1 MIESLFCLR
10 LLTSAFLFDDVNVVL
25 LQASG
30 QWVEVVVVTHV
41 FHWELH
47 LDDLMV
53 SYQVLVDWATLFSEL
68 VLIQASLVSYLVSD
82 ELDVVAGSHRLVDDL
97 VLLKSLLNFGVDK
110 LRHFRVIS
118 EDIQWQVGALGDG
131 HELLLLLVV
140 GLLSLLGVFLVLN
153 EGVGSIEDGTA
164 FKCGQ
169 RLDHL
174 SESLVLRNVLE
185 AEATVL
191 LVEEVTKVEGM
202 GDRGVVLKLMEEE
215 GILVFVQ
222 QVNLKVLVLMVFH
235 IVQSVLHHRE
245 QLNEDLGALAHQEH
259 WEVVG
264 VLPVVLGNV
273 LHDEGEGL
281 LVLAVGH
288 RLLAISWHV
297 DTIDLIQDAFDR
309 FCGVQVRDRDDS
321 DASLLQELNMGPW
334 YVGDLL
340 FRGVPY
346 CINWFASSGLMLGTL
361 SEISSQIKI
370 VSLPLEN
377 VRFHW
382 LCQYSVNWPSFIG

>member
-1 MIESLFCLR
+1 LLESLFCLR

-25 LQASG
+25 LKASG

-68 VLIQASLVSYLVSD
+68 VLIQASLISYLVSD
-82 ELDVVAGSHRLVDDL
+82 ELDVVAGSHRLVEDL

-118 EDIQWQVGALGDG
+118 EDIEWQVGALGDG

-140 GLLSLLGVFLVLN
+140 GLLSLFGVFLALN
-153 EGVGSIEDGTA
+153 EGVGSIENGTA
-164 FKCGQ
+164 FECSQ

-174 SESLVLRNVLE
+174 AESLVLRNIFE

-235 IVQSVLHHRE
+235 VVQSVLHHRE
-245 QLNEDLGALAHQEH
+245 QLDEDLGALAHQEH

-297 DTIDLIQDAFDR
+297 DTIDLIQDAFNR
-309 FCGVQVRDRDDS
+309 FGGVQVRDRDNSDS
-321 DASLLQELNMGPW
+321 SLLQELNVGPW
-334 YVGDLL
+334 YVGDLIS
-340 FRGVPY
+340 RGVQY
-346 CINWFASSGLMLGTL
+346 CINWFASSGLVLGTL
-361 SEISSQIKI
+361 GEISSQIKI

-382 LCQYSVNWPSFIG
+382 LRQYSVNWPSFIG

>member
-1 MIESLFCLR
+1 LLESLFCLR

-25 LQASG
+25 LKASG

-68 VLIQASLVSYLVSD
+68 VLIQASLISYLVSD
-82 ELDVVAGSHRLVDDL
+82 ELDVVAGSHRLVEDL

-118 EDIQWQVGALGDG
+118 EDIEWQVGALGDG

-140 GLLSLLGVFLVLN
+140 GLLSLLGVFLALN
-153 EGVGSIEDGTA
+153 EGVGSIENGTA
-164 FKCGQ
+164 FKCSQ

-174 SESLVLRNVLE
+174 AESLVLRNIFE

-235 IVQSVLHHRE
+235 VVQSVLHHRE
-245 QLNEDLGALAHQEH
+245 QLDEDLGALAHQEH
-259 WEVVG
+259 WKVVG

-297 DTIDLIQDAFDR
+297 DSIDLIQDAFNR
-309 FCGVQVRDRDDS
+309 FGGVQVRDRDNSDS
-321 DASLLQELNMGPW
+321 SLLQELNVGPW
-334 YVGDLL
+334 YVGDLIS
-340 FRGVPY
+340 RGVQY
-346 CINWFASSGLMLGTL
+346 CINWFASSGLVLGTL
-361 SEISSQIKI
+361 GEISSQIKI
-370 VSLPLEN
+370 VGLPLEN

-382 LCQYSVNWPSFIG
+382 LRQYSVNWPSFIG

>member
-1 MIESLFCLR
+1 MVKGLFCLR

-30 QWVEVVVVTHV
+30 QWVEVVMVTQV
-41 FHWELH
+41 FHWVLH

-53 SYQVLVDWATLFSEL
+53 SYQVRVDWATLFSEL

-97 VLLKSLLNFGVDK
+97 VLLRSQLNFGVDK
-110 LRHFRVIS
+110 LRHFRVIR
-118 EDIQWQVGALGDG
+118 EHIERQIGALGDG

-140 GLLSLLGVFLVLN
+140 GLPSFFGALN
-153 EGVGSIEDGTA
+153 EGDGSIEHGTA

-174 SESLVLRNVLE
+174 SESLVLRNIFE

-235 IVQSVLHHRE
+235 IVQSVLHH
-245 QLNEDLGALAHQEH
+245 
-259 WEVVG
+259 
-264 VLPVVLGNV
+264 
-273 LHDEGEGL
+273 
-281 LVLAVGH
+281 
-288 RLLAISWHV
+288 
-297 DTIDLIQDAFDR
+297 
-309 FCGVQVRDRDDS
+309 
-321 DASLLQELNMGPW
+321 
-334 YVGDLL
+334 
-340 FRGVPY
+340 
-346 CINWFASSGLMLGTL
+346 
-361 SEISSQIKI
+361 
-370 VSLPLEN
+370 
-377 VRFHW
+377 
-382 LCQYSVNWPSFIG
+382 

>member
-1 MIESLFCLR
+1 MVECLFCLR

-25 LQASG
+25 LKASG

-68 VLIQASLVSYLVSD
+68 VLIQASLISYLVSD
-82 ELDVVAGSHRLVDDL
+82 ELDVVAGSHRLVEDL

-118 EDIQWQVGALGDG
+118 EDIEWQVGALGDG

-140 GLLSLLGVFLVLN
+140 GLLSLFGVFLALN
-153 EGVGSIEDGTA
+153 EGVGSIENGTA
-164 FKCGQ
+164 FECSQ

-174 SESLVLRNVLE
+174 AESLVLRNIFE

-235 IVQSVLHHRE
+235 VVQSVLHHRE
-245 QLNEDLGALAHQEH
+245 QLDEDLGALAHQEH

-297 DTIDLIQDAFDR
+297 DTIDLIQDAFNR
-309 FCGVQVRDRDDS
+309 FGGVQVRDRDNSDS
-321 DASLLQELNMGPW
+321 SLLQELNVGPW
-334 YVGDLL
+334 YVGDLIS
-340 FRGVPY
+340 RGVQY
-346 CINWFASSGLMLGTL
+346 CINWFASSGLVLGTL
-361 SEISSQIKI
+361 GEISSQIKI

-382 LCQYSVNWPSFIG
+382 LRQYSVNWPSFIG

>member
-1 MIESLFCLR
+1 LVECLFCPR

-30 QWVEVVVVTHV
+30 QWVEVVVVAHV
-41 FHWELH
+41 FRWELH
-47 LDDLMV
+47 LDDLVV

-68 VLIQASLVSYLVSD
+68 VLIQASLISYLVSD
-82 ELDVVAGSHRLVDDL
+82 ELDVVAGSHRLVEDL

-118 EDIQWQVGALGDG
+118 EDIEWQVGALGDG

-140 GLLSLLGVFLVLN
+140 GLLSLLGVFLALN
-153 EGVGSIEDGTA
+153 EGVGSIENGAA

-174 SESLVLRNVLE
+174 SESLILRNIFE

-191 LVEEVTKVEGM
+191 LVEEVTKVEGV

-235 IVQSVLHHRE
+235 VVQSVLHHRE
-245 QLNEDLGALAHQEH
+245 QLDEDLGALAHQEH

-264 VLPVVLGNV
+264 VFPVVLGNV
-273 LHDEGEGL
+273 LHDKGEGL

-297 DTIDLIQDAFDR
+297 DTIDLIQDAFNR
-309 FCGVQVRDRDDS
+309 FGGVQVRDRDNSDS
-321 DASLLQELNMGPW
+321 SLLQELNVGPW
-334 YVGDLL
+334 YVGDFLC
-340 FRGVPY
+340 RGVPH
-346 CINWFASSGLMLGTL
+346 CIDWFASSGLMLGTL
-361 SEISSQIKI
+361 GEISSQIKI

>member
-1 MIESLFCLR
+1 M
-10 LLTSAFLFDDVNVVL
+10 L

-30 QWVEVVVVTHV
+30 QWVEVVVVAHV

-68 VLIQASLVSYLVSD
+68 VLIQASLISYLVSD
-82 ELDVVAGSHRLVDDL
+82 ELDVVAGSHRLVEDL

-118 EDIQWQVGALGDG
+118 EDIEWQVGALGDG

-140 GLLSLLGVFLVLN
+140 GLLSLFGVFLALN
-153 EGVGSIEDGTA
+153 EGVGSIENGTA

-174 SESLVLRNVLE
+174 SESLILRNIFE

-202 GDRGVVLKLMEEE
+202 GDRGVVLELMEEE

-235 IVQSVLHHRE
+235 IVQSVLHH
-245 QLNEDLGALAHQEH
+245 
-259 WEVVG
+259 
-264 VLPVVLGNV
+264 
-273 LHDEGEGL
+273 
-281 LVLAVGH
+281 
-288 RLLAISWHV
+288 
-297 DTIDLIQDAFDR
+297 
-309 FCGVQVRDRDDS
+309 
-321 DASLLQELNMGPW
+321 
-334 YVGDLL
+334 
-340 FRGVPY
+340 
-346 CINWFASSGLMLGTL
+346 
-361 SEISSQIKI
+361 
-370 VSLPLEN
+370 
-377 VRFHW
+377 
-382 LCQYSVNWPSFIG
+382 